1 MHNIDQVK
9 SISRFSKGVNI
20 VFQNLKLIETLH
32 FRSSKAEE
40 KNLHLHLLANV
51 QRETNQNFRD
61 DTFTLLITC
70 IDNQLADTVGN
81 SSEMLGLFSFSE
93 VLNWFVL
100 EEGLLRTDLRN
111 KTCFA
116 DTWNLGFRL
125 KSSCSYKIS
134 ISLFEEEF

>member
-1 MHNIDQVK
+1 MI
-9 SISRFSKGVNI
+9 
-20 VFQNLKLIETLH
+20 QNLKLIETLH

-61 DTFTLLITC
+61 DTFSLLITC

-93 VLNWFVL
+93 VLN
-100 EEGLLRTDLRN
+100 
-111 KTCFA
+111 
-116 DTWNLGFRL
+116 
-125 KSSCSYKIS
+125 
-134 ISLFEEEF
+134 